1 MIVLGVDVPGKR
13 SGGWAIYDSVV
24 DEVIETDEITFHL
37 ENSELRTYQLLSERL
52 DRLRKKHNFSIVALE
67 HPFLHIIAQH
77 IGAVKMWVALNPGT
91 SWYMLTASSARK
103 TVFGDAKK
111 ITRVTRTGSVVSG
124 AKEFVLRE
132 MKKRYIEEGEL
143 TQHEAD
149 AILYAVAA
157 ARRLE
162 APAITRRKE

>member
-13 SGGWAIYDSVV
+13 SGGWAVYDSKQDMVLRAGT
-24 DEVIETDEITFHL
+24 IYWNP
-37 ENSELRTYQLLSERL
+37 ENSEREHYKNLGDLLEELQREY
-52 DRLRKKHNFSIVALE
+52 KFSIITVE
-67 HPFLHIIAQH
+67 HPFLYLIAQN
-77 IGAVKMWVALNPGT
+77 IGAVKMWAALKPGV
-91 SWYMLTASSARK
+91 SWFQVTASSARK
-103 TVFGDAKK
+103 TVFGDAKR
-111 ITRVTRTGSVVSG
+111 ITRVTRTGSIVSG
-124 AKEFVLRE
+124 AKEFVLEE
-132 MKKRYIEEGEL
+132 MKKRYSPEGEL